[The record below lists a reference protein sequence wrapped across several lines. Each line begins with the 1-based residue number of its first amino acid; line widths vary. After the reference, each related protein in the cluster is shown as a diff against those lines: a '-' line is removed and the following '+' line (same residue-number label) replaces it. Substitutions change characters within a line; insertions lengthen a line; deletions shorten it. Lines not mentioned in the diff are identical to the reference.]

1 MPSVS
6 VDEKV
11 RDRFFESLQK
21 PENRQQEIWVRSGL
35 YYLNHPLRA
44 EYSVKYLPKTLE
56 MLEEIQKT
64 GDIFFPKNW
73 LAYSIGRYNT
83 AKAAKIVT
91 QFLDE
96 HPDYN
101 KNLKAKILQ
110 LSDYLYRA
118 EKMNEKMEQ
127 YSKEAPESN
136 NGNE

>member
-6 VDEKV
+6 TDEKV
-11 RDRFFESLQK
+11 RDAFFESLWK
-21 PENRQQEIWVRSGL
+21 AENRQHEIWVRSGL

-44 EYSVKYLPKTLE
+44 DYSVKYLPKTLE
-56 MLEEIQKT
+56 MLEEIQQT

-83 AKAAKIVT
+83 TEAAKVVT

-101 KNLKAKILQ
+101 ENLKAKILQ
-110 LSDYLYRA
+110 LSDYLFRA
-118 EKMNEKMEQ
+118 EKMNEKLEQ
-127 YSKEAPESN
+127 YGKEAPANS